1 MKTRIRT
8 FAAALAAALAINDYS
23 AAAEAA
29 QDGGAVLGTYPRT
42 VETQTA
48 GRTRLDGFAPKFAEL
63 NDDVLFAQI
72 WSRTPQ
78 LSVRDR
84 SLVTIA
90 ALFSAGQFPR
100 LKSHLVLGKVHGITR
115 QEAVEAITQ
124 LAFYCGWPKAWSAL
138 PPGEGGLRRGDGS
151 ARGGCALALP
161 AWR

>member
-1 MKTRIRT
+1 MKTRTRT
-8 FAAALAAALAINDYS
+8 FAAALAAALAINGYS

-42 VETQTA
+42 VENQTA
-48 GRTRLDGFAPKFAEL
+48 GRTRLGDFAPKFAEL
-63 NDDVLFAQI
+63 NDDVLFGQI

-90 ALFSAGQFPR
+90 ALFSAGQFPQ
-100 LKSHLVLGKVHGITR
+100 LKSHLVLGKTHGITR

-124 LAFYCGWPKAWSAL
+124 LAF
-138 PPGEGGLRRGDGS
+138 
-151 ARGGCALALP
+151 
-161 AWR
+161 